1 MLQRIRDGL
10 QGQKWLAFIVLGL
23 IGATFVFWGGAGS
36 FDSSG
41 PTKNEAATVDGEEI
55 AGADALKLWN
65 NEQARWARQLQ
76 MEIPEAQRKDIQ
88 DNILDQLIVEK
99 LLDKRLS
106 ELNYAVSDSKLVAEM
121 HAIDSFQNDGTYDP
135 VLAHEILRQNGIS
148 PAEFERS
155 MRSELIRNQ
164 LQRGL
169 GNSNFLTPAE
179 SRRLANLENEERE
192 VQFVQL
198 SADQFV
204 GSAPIEDAAIKTYY
218 DANADRFMT
227 AEAASL
233 EFAELRLEQVATQI
247 SPTEADLQK
256 MYDENRAS
264 YILEE
269 RRRMRHIVIPVSG
282 DDDAA
287 ALKKA
292 ESVLAEARA
301 GKDFAELAK
310 KNSSDVSAR
319 DGGEVGF
326 IEKKNF
332 EGPIGDT
339 LFSMKVGDVAG
350 PVKSQFGYHIL
361 KLEEIQASEGKPF
374 EAVRAEID
382 SQYRADRANALF
394 GDRQEAIAERLEKGD
409 SDLDKLATEFGL
421 TRGAVPEFLRG
432 GGGEPLGSN
441 PELQQAVFD
450 TATLEQGKVA
460 GPVFLSEDRFVIV
473 KVSSHRKP
481 ELKPLASVREEIVA
495 LLRQERGEAAA
506 KAAADAAVAKLEA
519 GEKLESVAGSLNAK
533 VEPARFIGRK
543 DPSIAAALGTA
554 IFEAPRPDGAKPVAR
569 TAKLDNGA
577 TAVFVITRTRVADTS
592 ANAML
597 AAQLTQSLR
606 QRVAMGDVIAYVN
619 EAKRKAKIVKNPGV
633 FEQ

>member
-36 FDSSG
+36 FDFSG
-41 PTKNEAATVDGEEI
+41 PAKTDAATVDGEEI
-55 AGADALKLWN
+55 AGADALKMWN
-65 NEQARWARQLQ
+65 NEQARWSRQLQ
-76 MEIPEAQRKDIQ
+76 MEIPAAQRQVIQ
-88 DNILDQLIVEK
+88 DNILDQLIIEK
-99 LLDKRLS
+99 LLDTRLS
-106 ELNYAVSDSKLVAEM
+106 KLNYAVSETKLAAEM
-121 HAIDSFQNDGTYDP
+121 HAIESFQNEGVYDP
-135 VLAHEILRQNGIS
+135 VLAHDVLRQNGIS
-148 PAEFERS
+148 PTEFQRS

-179 SRRLANLENEERE
+179 SRRLASLENEERE

-204 GSAPIEDAAIKTYY
+204 GSAPIEDSAIKTYY

-227 AEAASL
+227 TEAVSL
-233 EFAELRLEQVATQI
+233 EFAELRLEQVASQVTA
-247 SPTEADLQK
+247 SDADLRK
-256 MYDENRAS
+256 LYDENRAN
-264 YILEE
+264 YVLEE

-310 KNSSDVSAR
+310 KHSSDVSAR

-326 IEKKNF
+326 VEKANF

-339 LFSMKVGDVAG
+339 LFSMKVGEVSG

-361 KLEEIQASEGKPF
+361 KLEEIQASEGKAF

-382 SQYRADRANALF
+382 SQYRTDQANDLF

-409 SDLDKLATEFGL
+409 SDLDKLATDFGL

-450 TATLEQGKVA
+450 DSSLLQGKVG
-460 GPVFLSEDRFVIV
+460 GPVFLADDRFVIV
-473 KVSSHRKP
+473 KVTSHRKP
-481 ELKPLASVREEIVA
+481 ELKPLPAVRDEIVA

-506 KAAADAAVAKLEA
+506 KAAAEAAVAKLEA
-519 GEKLESVAGSLNAK
+519 GEKLESLAGSLNAK
-533 VEPARFIGRK
+533 VEPARFVGRK

-554 IFEAPRPDGAKPVAR
+554 IFEAPRPEGKPVVR

-577 TAVFVITRTRVADTS
+577 TALVVITRTRVAETA
-592 ANAML
+592 ANPML

>member
-36 FDSSG
+36 FDFSG
-41 PTKNEAATVDGEEI
+41 PAKTDAATVDGEEI
-55 AGADALKLWN
+55 AGADALKMWN
-65 NEQARWARQLQ
+65 NEQARWSRQLQ
-76 MEIPEAQRKDIQ
+76 MEIPAAQRQVIQ
-88 DNILDQLIVEK
+88 DNILDQLIIEK
-99 LLDKRLS
+99 LLDTRLS
-106 ELNYAVSDSKLVAEM
+106 KLNYAVSETKLAAEM
-121 HAIDSFQNDGTYDP
+121 HAIESFQNEGVYDP
-135 VLAHEILRQNGIS
+135 VLAHDVLRQNGIS
-148 PAEFERS
+148 PTEFQRS

-179 SRRLANLENEERE
+179 SRRLASLENEERE

-227 AEAASL
+227 TEAVSL
-233 EFAELRLEQVATQI
+233 EFAELRLEQVASQVTA
-247 SPTEADLQK
+247 SDADLRK
-256 MYDENRAS
+256 VYDDNRAN
-264 YILEE
+264 YVLEE

-310 KNSSDVSAR
+310 KHSSDVSAR

-326 IEKKNF
+326 VEKANF

-339 LFSMKVGDVAG
+339 LFSMKVGEVSG

-361 KLEEIQASEGKPF
+361 KLEEIQASEGKAF

-382 SQYRADRANALF
+382 SQYRTDQANDLF

-409 SDLDKLATEFGL
+409 SDLDKLATDFGL

-432 GGGEPLGSN
+432 GGGAPLGSN

-450 TATLEQGKVA
+450 DSSLVQGKVG
-460 GPVFLSEDRFVIV
+460 GPVFLADDRFVIV
-473 KVSSHRKP
+473 KVTSHRKP
-481 ELKPLASVREEIVA
+481 ELKPLPAVRDEIVA

-506 KAAADAAVAKLEA
+506 KAAAEAAVAKLEA
-519 GEKLESVAGSLNAK
+519 GEKLESLAGSLNAK
-533 VEPARFIGRK
+533 VEPARFVGRK

-554 IFEAPRPDGAKPVAR
+554 IFEAPRPEGKPVVR

-577 TAVFVITRTRVADTS
+577 TALVVITRTRVADTA
-592 ANAML
+592 ANPML